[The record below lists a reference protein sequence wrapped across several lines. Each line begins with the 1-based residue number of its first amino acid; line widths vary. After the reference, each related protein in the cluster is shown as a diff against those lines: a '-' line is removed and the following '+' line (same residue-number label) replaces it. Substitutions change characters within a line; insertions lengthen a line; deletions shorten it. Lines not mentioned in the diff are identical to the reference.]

1 MNPRARRQAIFL
13 GATEPRAARTGRSRR
28 RARRWQAKAGGWAFV
43 FCFGRSDGRAN
54 TFWRKRRAGPV
65 LRRELETNFDE
76 FSACSDAEAVFGGV
90 VRVSV
95 IVAPRD
101 ILLMIQMAND
111 RHRDQND
118 DCADDES
125 STYQLFHLISSR
137 LDPRKRGK
145 TDTPEPSPRDMSYV
159 TPLSQKHRF
168 TELACKRCS
177 RCFSR
182 PGLTAIWANQSIAR
196 SRFGLPGTPRRNLCA
211 PVTCVI
217 GR

>member
-1 MNPRARRQAIFL
+1 M
-13 GATEPRAARTGRSRR
+13 
-28 RARRWQAKAGGWAFV
+28 
-43 FCFGRSDGRAN
+43 
-54 TFWRKRRAGPV
+54 
-65 LRRELETNFDE
+65 LRRELKTNFDE

-168 TELACKRCS
+168 TELACKTM
-177 RCFSR
+177 
-182 PGLTAIWANQSIAR
+182 LTALLPAWADRHLGQSINCSISVR
-196 SRFGLPGTPRRNLCA
+196 ITWDPPQKSLR
-211 PVTCVI
+211 TCDL
-217 GR
+217 RHRAQPP